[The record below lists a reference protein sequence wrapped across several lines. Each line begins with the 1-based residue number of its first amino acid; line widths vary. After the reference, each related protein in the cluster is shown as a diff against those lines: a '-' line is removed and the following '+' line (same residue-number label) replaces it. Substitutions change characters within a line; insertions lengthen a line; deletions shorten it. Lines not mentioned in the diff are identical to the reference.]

1 MRLNGQN
8 VATLWSAPFSVEI
21 GKFLQPGENLLEVE
35 VTNVAANRIR
45 DLDIRHVN
53 WKSFYEINFV
63 NRDYHSFDASTWPI
77 RESGLIGPV
86 VLTPIEVVPQGALP
100 AN

>member
-1 MRLNGQN
+1 
-8 VATLWSAPFSVEI
+8 
-21 GKFLQPGENLLEVE
+21 

-63 NRDYHSFDASTWPI
+63 NRDYHPFDASTWPI

-86 VLTPIEVVPQGALP
+86 ILSPMEVIPQAALP

>member
-1 MRLNGQN
+1 MD
-8 VATLWSAPFSVEI
+8 V
-21 GKFLQPGENLLEVE
+21 
-35 VTNVAANRIR
+35 
-45 DLDIRHVN
+45 RHVP

-63 NRDYHSFDASTWPI
+63 NRDYHPFDASTWAI

-86 VLTPIEVVPQGALP
+86 VLTPMEVTPPDDLP